1 MTGMADSARRLQR
14 VERLADLLD
23 TRFRIPGTRIPIGA
37 DGILSIVP
45 VVGDTVAGAMSAWLI
60 WEAHR
65 MGARKRTLGRMVA
78 NAGLDYVVGSI
89 PVVGTIFDI
98 AFKANSRNLKLL
110 KRELAQMEPEGA
122 RRI

>member
-1 MTGMADSARRLQR
+1 MTEMADSARRLKR
-14 VERLADLLD
+14 VEALADLLD

-60 WEAHR
+60 WEAYR
-65 MGARKRTLGRMVA
+65 MGARKRTIARMLA
-78 NAGLDYVVGSI
+78 NAGVDYVVGSI
-89 PVVGTIFDI
+89 PVIGTVFDI
-98 AFKANSRNLKLL
+98 AFKANSRNLALL